1 MANRLYALGRFSYR
15 RRRLVAVLWLLLLVG
30 LCVSAATLKGAYSS
44 SFAIPGSESQHAIDT
59 LHDRFPASG
68 LDAASATIVLAAPKG
83 QTLDTP
89 ARKAAVA
96 AVLAE
101 VRKDPHVVSLI
112 EPFSARAVSRDG
124 RIAVARAVYDLSAL
138 DIGKKQQDPLFA
150 SAEPG
155 RAAGLTVEFSGEA
168 ARVKVEPGIGE
179 LFGVAAAALVLL
191 VLFGSFVAVGIPLLT
206 ALLGVGIGAAT
217 ITTLTGFLTLSQ
229 TTPVLGLM
237 LGLAVGIDYAL
248 FIMSRFRDEL
258 LHGRDGEE
266 AAGHA
271 VATAG
276 SAVVFAGLTV
286 LIALLGLLVVRVPFL
301 SYMGV
306 GAAGTIVIAV
316 LVALTLLPALLGF
329 SGRRVLGRRAVVA
342 TDEVQG
348 SAGQRWAEFIARRPV
363 VVLAAAVAGLALLA
377 VPALSLKTGL
387 PDEGSLSP
395 QNTNRKAYDLL
406 SEAFGPG
413 SNGPLVVVVET
424 AKAGTAAVTAVR
436 AELGSVEGV
445 VAVLPPVANPANDT
459 FLLTVIPAG
468 SPASDQTKRL
478 VARIRTLAPQ
488 LETATSSTIAVSGQS
503 AVQIDVA
510 ARLSQ
515 AMPIYLLVV
524 VGLALVLL
532 TIVFRSVLIPIKAVL
547 GFLLTLASTFGAV
560 VALFQFGWLS
570 GPLGITTTGPIL
582 SILPIFMIGIIFGL
596 AMDYEVFL
604 VTRIREEHVHGAAPA
619 EAVVDGF
626 GHGARVV
633 SGAAIIMICVFASFM
648 LSPDATT
655 KSLGFAFA
663 FGIAVDAFVVR
674 MTIVPAALVLLGR
687 SAWWLPRWLDRL
699 VPRVDVEGEGLR
711 VIDEA
716 ERTLQPY
723 PSADVEAERGVVV

>member
-15 RRRLVAVLWLLLLVG
+15 RRRLVAVLWLLLLGG
-30 LCVSAATLKGAYSS
+30 LCVSAATLKGEYSS
-44 SFAIPGSESQHAIDT
+44 TFAIPGSESQQAIDT
-59 LHDRFPASG
+59 LRDRFPASG
-68 LDAASATIVLAAPKG
+68 LDAAMASIVFAAPKG
-83 QTLDTP
+83 ETLDTP
-89 ARKAAVA
+89 ARRAAVA
-96 AVLAE
+96 AVLTV
-101 VRKDPHVVSLI
+101 VREDPHVVSLI
-112 EPFSARAVSRDG
+112 EPFAVKALSKDG
-124 RIAVARAVYDLSAL
+124 RIGVARATYDLSPL
-138 DIGKKQQDPLFA
+138 DIGKDQQDPLFA
-150 SAEPG
+150 SAAAG

-206 ALLGVGIGAAT
+206 ALLGVGIGAAA
-217 ITTLTGFLTLSQ
+217 ITTLTGFVTLSQ

-266 AAGHA
+266 AAGRA

-286 LIALLGLLVVRVPFL
+286 LIALLGLLVVQVPFL

-348 SAGQRWAEFIARRPV
+348 SLGRRWAELIARRPV
-363 VVLAAAVAGLALLA
+363 VVLVAALAGMALLA

-413 SNGPLVVVVET
+413 SNGPLVVVV
-424 AKAGTAAVTAVR
+424 GTTQEGAAAAAAVSS
-436 AELGSVEGV
+436 ELSGVEGV
-445 VAVLPPVANPANDT
+445 VAVLPPVANPAKDT
-459 FLLTVIPAG
+459 FLLSVIPAG
-468 SPASDQTKRL
+468 SPASDQTKAL
-478 VARIRTLAPQ
+478 VARIRSLAPDI
-488 LETATSSTIAVSGQS
+488 EAATSTTIAVSGQS

-510 ARLSQ
+510 DRLSR

-604 VTRIREEHVHGAAPA
+604 VTRMREEHVHGAEPTA
-619 EAVVDGF
+619 AVVDGF
-626 GHGARVV
+626 SHGARVV
-633 SGAAIIMICVFASFM
+633 SGAAVIMICVFASFM

-663 FGIAVDAFVVR
+663 FGIAIDAFVVR
-674 MTIVPAALVLLGR
+674 MTIVPAVLVLLGR
-687 SAWWLPRWLDRL
+687 SAWWLPVWLDRL

-711 VIDEA
+711 VVDEA
-716 ERTLQPY
+716 ER
-723 PSADVEAERGVVV
+723 SREVASVS